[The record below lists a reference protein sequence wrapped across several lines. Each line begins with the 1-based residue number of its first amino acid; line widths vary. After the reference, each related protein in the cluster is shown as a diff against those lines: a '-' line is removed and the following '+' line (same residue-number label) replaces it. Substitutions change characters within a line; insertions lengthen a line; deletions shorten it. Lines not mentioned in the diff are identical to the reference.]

1 MDTML
6 CVVDVQYPF
15 VQPEDHAYIEAIL
28 QAIEQAKN
36 EGHYIAL
43 IEDNGGSVTD
53 DRVRQALNG
62 YGKLIPTLR
71 KGQWDGSLQVAIA
84 VTDMKLNIGCYRLCG
99 AFAEQC
105 VLATGAGLRDRF
117 YQADVE
123 ILRSASV
130 PVPVR
135 RFTNGEWER
144 VAKRLRIKV
153 S

>member
-15 VQPEDHAYIEAIL
+15 VQREDDAYVAAIL
-28 QAIEQAKN
+28 LAVEQAKT
-36 EGHYIAL
+36 EGHFIAL
-43 IEDNGGSVTD
+43 IEDNGGSITD
-53 DRVRQALNG
+53 DRVRTALNG
-62 YGKLIPTLR
+62 YGKLVTLR

-84 VTDMKLNIGCYRLCG
+84 VTDYKLRIARFRLCG

-105 VLATGAGLRDRF
+105 VLATAAGLRERF
-117 YQADVE
+117 FEAEVE

-135 RFTNGEWER
+135 RFNNDEWER
-144 VAKRLRIKV
+144 VAKRLHITV